1 MTGAFGYWYPS
12 SLVHGSGRVII
23 DLYTSADISGRSP
36 VLDGDPTVD
45 GVYEPTVSSF
55 DTYKEQ
61 QAACK
66 AEGKRLCTLDELCPT
81 QGVLG
86 FDIRG
91 NIGDSWVAYDGT
103 DTCGCADNAW
113 VQIGNWGGL
122 GSTCKTHCE
131 VTAEFYDAPTCPEWG
146 TVDGEGYTPN
156 SYICCSVHYDSCTG
170 DIW

>member
-1 MTGAFGYWYPS
+1 M
-12 SLVHGSGRVII
+12 
-23 DLYTSADISGRSP
+23 
-36 VLDGDPTVD
+36 DGDPTVD

-55 DTYKEQ
+55 DTYNEQ

-91 NIGDSWVAYDGT
+91 NNGDSWVAYDGT

-122 GSTCKTHCE
+122 GHTCKTHCE
-131 VTAEFYDAPTCPEWG
+131 VTAEFYDAPPRALKGILQTHTFVVPCIM
-146 TVDGEGYTPN
+146 TVARAISGNRYRIM
-156 SYICCSVHYDSCTG
+156 SQVS
-170 DIW
+170 